1 MSKNPFKNES
11 YKVKAFNAT
20 TLLCLFLSLSTVSAQ
35 QVVSSGGDHHEAGE
49 ISISWTLGETVI
61 ETFSTEEN
69 ILTQG
74 FHQPWLTVVAVDEIL
89 EPGYIITAF
98 PNPAQSYVTLRVEAE
113 SFENMTFRLYD
124 FNGRLIEQNPIQ
136 GYLTNISFLALKPA
150 VYFITIIK
158 ENKRLTTLK
167 IIKN

>member
-1 MSKNPFKNES
+1 MKTGRC
-11 YKVKAFNAT
+11 KAKGLFVAA
-20 TLLCLFLSLSTVSAQ
+20 LLAFFFAHATVSAQ
-35 QVVSSGGDHHEAGE
+35 QVVASGGNHHEAGE

-61 ETFSTEEN
+61 ETFTTEEN

-98 PNPAQSYVTLRVEAE
+98 PNPVQSYVTLRVEAE

-136 GYLTNISFLALKPA
+136 GNLTNISFEALIPA
-150 VYFITIIK
+150 VYVITIIE
-158 ENKRLTTLK
+158 ENKKITTLK